1 MELVE
6 AVVVEKEEKAAGS
19 EEGGRGSA
27 GAALHSV

>member
-19 EEGGRGSA
+19 EESRWSELWA
-27 GAALHSV
+27 R